1 LKSRT
6 LNIGIMSLEQYKR
19 RTINIAKGIYKVK
32 KDEPKIWFTS
42 IKSMAQILS
51 DNNKALLRVIL
62 GNKQQ
67 SLIKSKKLDSSN
79 V

>member
-1 LKSRT
+1 
-6 LNIGIMSLEQYKR
+6 MSLEQYKR

>member
-1 LKSRT
+1 MKSRT